1 MHKKLLLIL
10 IALFSALLTT
20 GCWNYIGLN
29 EMTVVAGV
37 AIDKSGDE
45 YQLSFEIYDLQDTAT
60 GEPIKTEIV
69 QSTGKTIFDA
79 VRNAKKRVANKLYFA
94 ETRII
99 IVSEEIAEDD
109 GLNTVMNWFYRDPE
123 VRETLRVVVSQE
135 RSAVALLKVDSL
147 TSSSVSADIENMV
160 EKDLKITGAT
170 VSMPIYKIYNIL
182 NFEGE
187 SLTLSAIHLTN
198 NNGEKVCEVNGI
210 ALFKEDKLV
219 DYLSSDD
226 SKYYLLAKGELEG
239 GIITIKTKIKSDD
252 TEPQNLSLEIKK
264 TSSSRKYISFDPNNL
279 AYKISTKV
287 QVTIGEL
294 RDQSDKLKDEDLLKL
309 QNEAGDI
316 IKDRIKSVIEKI
328 QEEYKTDIIGYGDT
342 LYRSNPKVWKR
353 VKENFQENFTNINT
367 EVECEVEIY
376 NTGFTK

>member
-170 VSMPIYKIYNIL
+170 VSMPIYKVYNIL

-328 QEEYKTDIIGYGDT
+328 QEEYKTDVIGYGDT
-342 LYRSNPKVWKR
+342 LYRSNPKVWKK
-353 VKENFQENFTNINT
+353 VKENFQEKFTNINT